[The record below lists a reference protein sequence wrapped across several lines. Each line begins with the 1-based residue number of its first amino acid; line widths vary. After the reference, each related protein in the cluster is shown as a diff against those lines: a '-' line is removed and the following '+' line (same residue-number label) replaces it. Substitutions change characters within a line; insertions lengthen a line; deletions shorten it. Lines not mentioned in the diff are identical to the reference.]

1 MQSFT
6 EGNTTHF
13 ILRTKLFG
21 ETTCANLSRWRRL
34 FANLSKWPSRFF
46 IFTAGCTLV
55 AHDDGYVLYHLM
67 LNRYRVFI
75 QGNPLPKSV
84 MRSHPCPEH
93 EPCAYLPGNTV
104 DNLMESR
111 QNSLS
116 LAIRP
121 LSRGIMASSPCNRM
135 NWKILDVCA
144 WPGTSYYML
153 VNVT

>member
-21 ETTCANLSRWRRL
+21 EITCANLSRWRRL
-34 FANLSKWPSRFF
+34 FANLSTWPSRFF

-104 DNLMESR
+104 DKLMESR

-116 LAIRP
+116 LAKAYVPSDLYPVVLWQAARVIEWTGKY
-121 LSRGIMASSPCNRM
+121 LTFASYRELHTIC
-135 NWKILDVCA
+135 
-144 WPGTSYYML
+144 
-153 VNVT
+153 